1 MENTAITQAQTL
13 IERMMIS
20 MAIQEFI
27 NQQAIMPTPEM
38 KAQIDAMIIE
48 LAQSIKPAEA

>member
-1 MENTAITQAQTL
+1 MLEN
-13 IERMMIS
+13 MMIS

-27 NQQAIMPTPEM
+27 KQQALVPTPEM
-38 KAQIDAMIIE
+38 KAQSDAMSVE

>member
-1 MENTAITQAQTL
+1 MEETRLTKAEKM
-13 IERMMIS
+13 IENMMIS

-27 NQQAIMPTPEM
+27 NQQALVPTPEM
-38 KAQIDAMIIE
+38 KAQIDAMIVE